1 MTRIAII
8 NRLSTIRVYGLLL
21 FLCAGTAFLPTSASR
36 AQQTQPLVNSTL
48 QGVVKDAKTGE
59 VLTGATVSIQGTTHK
74 ASTDEQ
80 GSFQFVTGQQFPYTL
95 IINYIGYEPLELVVD
110 KSPVTI
116 LLEPNLNQLEDVVVV
131 GYGTQKRADL
141 TGSVSSIGAEA
152 IQESP
157 AASFD
162 QAIRG
167 RASGVQVTS
176 TSNQPGGATSIRI
189 RGSNS
194 VNTGSEPLYVIDG
207 FPVYNDNEGSSAG
220 ATVGPATN
228 ALSLINP
235 EDIVSMEVLKDAS
248 ASAIYG
254 SRGANG
260 VILITTK
267 QGQAGRNKF
276 QFNSYYASQRVR
288 KKLDLLDATEF
299 AQLVNDANGNDIYS
313 PEEIA
318 SFGAGTDWQDEIF
331 QTAPM
336 QNYQLGASGGD
347 EKTKYALSL
356 NYFNQ
361 QGIIV
366 NSGFKRYA
374 ARFNLERKATDKLTF
389 GLHLTSSRSDANQA
403 LSATSGGEGTIG
415 VVQSALAFSPIL
427 PVYQA
432 NGSYVLE
439 NDRGIPMGNPV
450 ATARELTNQTR
461 SYRTLGNLF
470 AEYEIIEGLRFKT
483 SIGADVL
490 NNKENYYAPR
500 TTLAGYS
507 VQGLGRVG
515 TLSSYSILNEN
526 TLSYQ
531 RRFGE
536 HQMDVLAGFTAQ
548 KFERELV
555 LASASGFVNDLLGP
569 DNLGAGSLIN
579 APTTNINNWSLL
591 SWIGRANY
599 SYRDKL
605 LLTLTGRID
614 GSSKF
619 GVNSRY
625 GFFPSGAL
633 AYKLSEE
640 DFIKNLNTFSELK
653 IRTSY
658 GRTGNQEIDSYQSLA
673 RLGSMS
679 YVIGDNVVRG
689 FSPDNIANPD
699 LKWESTAQFDVGLD
713 AGFLDGR
720 INVTADLYYKKT
732 KDMLLWV
739 NVPWSSGFSSALQNI
754 GSMENRGLELALQAN
769 IIDRTF
775 KWSANANI
783 AFNQNK
789 VTDLG
794 PISEILTGEINGYL
808 KLNDP
813 IVIRPGQALN
823 SFYGYVSQGIFQL
836 GDDIENSPQP
846 NAAPGDRK
854 YADSNG
860 DGILDA
866 RDRTFLGSA
875 QPKHFGGMT
884 HHFSYKNLDLGL
896 FFNWVYGNK
905 ILNSTRT
912 ELDLP
917 TGQKNSAARVVD
929 RWTPENPSNTIPRA
943 DLSRAFLFS
952 DAQLEDGSYLRLGT
966 ATLGYTFGKDLF
978 SNTSIEQLRI
988 YVSALNLWTWTN
1000 YTGYDPEV
1008 NQSGQDNI
1016 LRGIDSD
1023 AYPSTKSWL
1032 FGLTLNF

>member
-1 MTRIAII
+1 MMRYHVGMKHALSPLFIKTAIAIFFWCI
-8 NRLSTIRVYGLLL
+8 PILVY
-21 FLCAGTAFLPTSASR
+21 
-36 AQQTQPLVNSTL
+36 AQQQPIINSTL
-48 QGVVKDAKTGE
+48 DGIIVDGANQTPLE
-59 VLTGATVSIQGTTHK
+59 GATVVIEGTTHR
-74 ASTDEQ
+74 ATTDQ
-80 GSFQFVTGQQFPYTL
+80 HGHFHFTTGQKFPYQL
-95 IINYIGYEPLELVVD
+95 RIDYIGYESRQIVAQR
-110 KSPVTI
+110 SPVTI
-116 LLEPNLNQLEDVVVV
+116 ALQASLNQLEDVVII
-131 GYGTQKRADL
+131 GYGAQKRADL
-141 TGSVSSIGAEA
+141 TGAVSSVNADALKET
-152 IQESP
+152 P

-167 RASGVQVTS
+167 RAAGVQVTS
-176 TSNQPGGATSIRI
+176 NSNQPGGATSIRI

-235 EDIVSMEVLKDAS
+235 DDIVSMEVLKDAS
-248 ASAIYG
+248 AAAIYG

-260 VILITTK
+260 VVLITTK
-267 QGQAGRNKF
+267 QGQAGQNKF
-276 QFNSYYASQRVR
+276 QFNTYYGTQRVR
-288 KKLDLLDATEF
+288 KKLELLNAEEF
-299 AQLVNDANGNDIYS
+299 GHLVNEANGQAVYS
-313 PEEIA
+313 DDDIA
-318 SFGAGTDWQDEIF
+318 SFGSGTDWQEEIF
-331 QTAPM
+331 RAAPI

-361 QGIIV
+361 EGIII
-366 NSGFKRYA
+366 NSGLKRYA
-374 ARFNLERKATDKLTF
+374 ARFNFEKKATSKLTF

-403 LSATSGGEGTIG
+403 LSATNGGEGTIG

-432 NGSYVLE
+432 DGSYVLE

-450 ATARELTNQTR
+450 ATARELLNQSR
-461 SYRTLGNLF
+461 NYRTLGNLF
-470 AEYEIIEGLRFKT
+470 AEYQIIKGLRFKT
-483 SIGADVL
+483 SIGADIL
-490 NNKENYYAPR
+490 SNKENYYAPR

-507 VQGLGRVG
+507 VQGLARVG
-515 TLSSYSILNEN
+515 TLNAYSILNEN
-526 TLSYQ
+526 TLHYQ
-531 RRFGE
+531 RSLGD
-536 HQMDVLAGFTAQ
+536 HQLDLLAGFTAQ
-548 KFERELV
+548 KYERELV
-555 LASASGFVNDLLGP
+555 LTGASGFVNDLLGP

-579 APTTNINNWSLL
+579 APTSNVNNWSLL

-599 SYRDKL
+599 GFRDKI
-605 LLTLTGRID
+605 LLTLTGRVD

-619 GVNSRY
+619 GANNRY
-625 GFFPSGAL
+625 GFFPSGAV

-640 DFIKNLNTFSELK
+640 PFIKNLNTFSELK

-673 RLGSMS
+673 RLASMS
-679 YVIGDNVVRG
+679 YIIGDNVVKG
-689 FSPDNIANPD
+689 FAPNNIANPD
-699 LKWESTAQFDVGLD
+699 LKWESTAQFDLGLD
-713 AGFLDGR
+713 AGLFGGR
-720 INVTADLYYKKT
+720 VNLTADIYYKKT

-739 NVPWSSGFSSALQNI
+739 NVPWSSGFSSAIQNI
-754 GSMENRGLELALQAN
+754 GSMENKGLELALQAH
-769 IIDRTF
+769 ILDKAF
-775 KWSANANI
+775 KWTASANI
-783 AFNQNK
+783 SFNRNK
-789 VTDLG
+789 VLDLG

-813 IVIRPGQALN
+813 IVIRPGKELN
-823 SFYGYVSQGIFQL
+823 SFYGYVSKGIFQL
-836 GDDIENSPQP
+836 NDDIANSPQP

-854 YADSNG
+854 YEDVNG

-875 QPKHFGGMT
+875 QPKHFGGMS
-884 HHFSYKNLDLGL
+884 HQLAYKNFDLSL
-896 FFNWVYGNK
+896 VFNWVYGNK

-917 TGQKNSAARVVD
+917 TGQKNSSARVAD

-943 DLSRAFLFS
+943 NLSRAFLFS
-952 DAQLEDGSYLRLGT
+952 DAQLENGSYLRLGT
-966 ATLGYTFGKDLF
+966 ASLGYTLHRNVFK
-978 SNTSIEQLRI
+978 NTPIDQLRI

-1008 NQSGQDNI
+1008 NQSGQNNI

-1023 AYPSTKSWL
+1023 AYPSAKTWL
-1032 FGLTLNF
+1032 FGLNINF

>member
-1 MTRIAII
+1 MNYFFLKRKWHRFDVHNFISI
-8 NRLSTIRVYGLLL
+8 
-21 FLCAGTAFLPTSASR
+21 FLCSILFASCLLAK
-36 AQQTQPLVNSTL
+36 AQEPRPLVNSTL
-48 QGVVKDAKTGE
+48 NGKVKDAETGE
-59 VLTGATVSIQGTTHK
+59 ALAGATVAIKGTTHR

-80 GSFQFVTGQQFPYTL
+80 GTFYFVTGQKFPYTL
-95 IINYIGYEPLELVVD
+95 LINYVGYRVLEMVVD
-110 KSPVTI
+110 KSPVEI
-116 LLEPNLNQLEDVVVV
+116 QLQPDRNQLDDVVII

-141 TGSVSSIGAEA
+141 TGAVSSINADALKETP
-152 IQESP
+152 S
-157 AASFD
+157 ASFD

-167 RASGVQVTS
+167 RAAGVQVTS

-220 ATVGPATN
+220 ATVGPAVN

-235 EDIVSMEVLKDAS
+235 DDIVSMEVLKDAS
-248 ASAIYG
+248 AAAIYG

-260 VILITTK
+260 VVLITTK
-267 QGQAGRNKF
+267 QGHAGQNKF
-276 QFNSYYASQRVR
+276 QFNTYYGIQQVR
-288 KKLDLLDATEF
+288 KKLDLLNATEF
-299 AQLVNDANGNDIYS
+299 AQLVNDVNDKELYS
-313 PEEIA
+313 AEQIA
-318 SFGAGTDWQDEIF
+318 SFGEGTDWQEEIF
-331 QTAPM
+331 RAAPI

-347 EKTKYALSL
+347 DKTKYAVSL

-361 QGIIV
+361 QGIII
-366 NSGFKRYA
+366 NSGLKRYA
-374 ARFNLERKATDKLTF
+374 ARFNFEKKATQKLTF

-403 LSATSGGEGTIG
+403 LSATNGGEGTIG

-432 NGSYVLE
+432 DGSYVLE

-450 ATARELTNQTR
+450 ATARELLNQSR
-461 SYRTLGNLF
+461 NYRTLGNLF

-483 SIGADVL
+483 SIGTDIL
-490 NNKENYYAPR
+490 SNKENYYAPR

-515 TLSSYSILNEN
+515 TLNAYSILNEN
-526 TLSYQ
+526 TLHYQ
-531 RRFGE
+531 HRFGDHE
-536 HQMDVLAGFTAQ
+536 LGLLGGFSAQ
-548 KFERELV
+548 KYERELV

-579 APTTNINNWSLL
+579 APTTNVNNWSLL
-591 SWIGRANY
+591 SWIGRVNY
-599 SYRDKL
+599 GYRDKL

-619 GVNSRY
+619 GVNNRY

-640 DFIKNLNTFSELK
+640 EFIKNLNTFSELK
-653 IRTSY
+653 VRTSY

-673 RLGSMS
+673 RLGNMS
-679 YVIGDNVVRG
+679 YIIGNNVVKG
-689 FSPDNIANPD
+689 FSPSNIANPD
-699 LKWESTAQFDVGLD
+699 LKWESTSQWDLGLD
-713 AGFLDGR
+713 AGFFNGR
-720 INVTADLYYKKT
+720 LNLTADVYYKKT
-732 KDMLLWV
+732 RDMLLWV
-739 NVPWSSGFSSALQNI
+739 NVPWSSGFSSAIQNI
-754 GSMENRGLELALQAN
+754 GSMENKGFELALQAN
-769 IIDRTF
+769 ILDKAV
-775 KWSANANI
+775 KWTANANI
-783 AFNQNK
+783 SFNRNK
-789 VTDLG
+789 VLDLG

-813 IVIRPGQALN
+813 IVIRPGRELN
-823 SFYGYVSQGIFQL
+823 SFYGYVSEGIFQSN
-836 GDDIENSPQP
+836 DDIANSPQP
-846 NAAPGDRK
+846 NALPGDRK
-854 YADSNG
+854 YVDING
-860 DGILDA
+860 DGALDA

-875 QPKHFGGMT
+875 QPKYFGGMS
-884 HHFSYKNLDLGL
+884 HQLSYKNFDLNL
-896 FFNWVYGNK
+896 VFNWVYGNK

-917 TGQKNSAARVVD
+917 TGQKNSAARVAD

-943 DLSRAFLFS
+943 NLSRAFLFS
-952 DAQLEDGSYLRLGT
+952 DAQLENGSYLRLGT
-966 ATLGYTFGKDLF
+966 ASLGYTFGRNLF
-978 SNTSIEQLRI
+978 NNTPIDQLRI

-1008 NQSGQDNI
+1008 NQSGQNNI

-1023 AYPSTKSWL
+1023 AYPSARTWL
-1032 FGLTLNF
+1032 FGLNINF

>member
-1 MTRIAII
+1 MHHYVGFKRAFF
-8 NRLSTIRVYGLLL
+8 LL
-21 FLCAGTAFLPTSASR
+21 FSKIAFLNVFLSVTIVAY
-36 AQQTQPLVNSTL
+36 AQNQPIINSTL
-48 QGVVKDAKTGE
+48 DGVVIDAGNQE
-59 VLTGATVSIQGTTHK
+59 PLEGATISIEGTTHK
-74 ASTDEQ
+74 ATTDQ
-80 GSFQFVTGQQFPYTL
+80 NGRFHFTTGQKLPYRL
-95 IINYIGYEPLELVVD
+95 SVEFVGYESRQIVAER
-110 KSPVTI
+110 SPITI
-116 LLEPNLNQLEDVVVV
+116 TLQPSLNQLEDVVII

-141 TGSVSSIGAEA
+141 TGSVSSINAA
-152 IQESP
+152 ALKESP
-157 AASFD
+157 VASFD

-167 RASGVQVTS
+167 RAAGVQVTS

-235 EDIVSMEVLKDAS
+235 DDIVSMEVLKDAS
-248 ASAIYG
+248 AAAIYG

-260 VILITTK
+260 VVLISTK
-267 QGQAGRNKF
+267 QGQAGQNKF
-276 QFNSYYASQRVR
+276 QFNSYFGTQKAR
-288 KKLDLLDATEF
+288 KKLDLLNATEF
-299 AQLVNDANGNDIYS
+299 ASLVNDANGRDVYTA
-313 PEEIA
+313 EQIA
-318 SFGAGTDWQDEIF
+318 SFGEGTNWQDEVF
-331 QTAPM
+331 QTAPI

-356 NYFNQ
+356 NYFDQ
-361 QGIIV
+361 QGIIL
-366 NSGFKRYA
+366 NSGIKRYA
-374 ARFNLERKATDKLTF
+374 ARFNFEKKATQKLTF
-389 GLHLTSSRSDANQA
+389 GLHLTSSRSDAKQA
-403 LSATSGGEGTIG
+403 LSATNGGEGTIG

-427 PVYQA
+427 SVYQA
-432 NGSYVLE
+432 DGSYVLE

-450 ATARELTNQTR
+450 ATALELTNQSR
-461 SYRTLGNLF
+461 NYRTLGNLF

-483 SIGADVL
+483 SIGADIL
-490 NNKENYYAPR
+490 SNKENYYAPR

-515 TLSSYSILNEN
+515 TVSAYSILNEN
-526 TLSYQ
+526 TLNYQ
-531 RRFGE
+531 HRFGE
-536 HQMDVLAGFTAQ
+536 HQLNLLAGFTAQ
-548 KFERELV
+548 KYERELV

-579 APTTNINNWSLL
+579 APITNVNNWSLI

-599 SYRDKL
+599 GFRDKL

-640 DFIKNLNTFSELK
+640 QFIKNLNTFSELK

-673 RLGSMS
+673 RLGTMS
-679 YVIGDNVVRG
+679 YIIGDNVVKG
-689 FSPDNIANPD
+689 FSPNNIANPD
-699 LKWESTAQFDVGLD
+699 LKWESTSQFDIGLD
-713 AGFLDGR
+713 AGLLDGR
-720 INVTADLYYKKT
+720 INLTADLYYKKT

-754 GSMENRGLELALQAN
+754 GNMENKGLELALQVNVLDKAVKWTASAN
-769 IIDRTF
+769 I
-775 KWSANANI
+775 S
-783 AFNQNK
+783 FNRNK
-789 VTDLG
+789 VLDLG

-813 IVIRPGQALN
+813 IVIRPGKELN

-836 GDDIENSPQP
+836 NDDITNSPQP
-846 NAAPGDRK
+846 NASPGDRK
-854 YADSNG
+854 YVDING
-860 DGILDA
+860 DGVLNA

-875 QPKHFGGMT
+875 QPKHFGGT
-884 HHFSYKNLDLGL
+884 SHQLSYKNFDLSL
-896 FFNWVYGNK
+896 VFNWVYGNK

-917 TGQKNSAARVVD
+917 TGQKNSSALVAD

-943 DLSRAFLFS
+943 NLSRAFLFS
-952 DAQLEDGSYLRLGT
+952 DAQLENGSYLRLGT
-966 ATLGYTFGKDLF
+966 ASLGYTFGRNVFK
-978 SNTSIEQLRI
+978 NTSIDQLRI

-1008 NQSGQDNI
+1008 NQSGQNNI

-1023 AYPSTKSWL
+1023 AYPSAKTWL
-1032 FGLTLNF
+1032 FGVNINF